1 MLMHSSINGHL
12 HHFHLLAIVNNA
24 AAAMNMSVQISLQGT
39 ALSLW
44 NIFPEDESLNYMII
58 HF

>member
-1 MLMHSSINGHL
+1 MLMHSSINRHL

-24 AAAMNMSVQISLQGT
+24 AAAMNRSVQISLQSS
-39 ALSLW
+39 ALNLG
-44 NIFPEDESLNYMII
+44 NIFPEEESLNYMII